1 MKDHIFDLNKTV
13 NELCARKPEITKML
27 KEIGFRDITKTGML
41 ITAGQFMNVP
51 KISVSKKLML
61 KP

>member
-13 NELCARKPEITKML
+13 YELCAGKPEITKML
-27 KEIGFRDITKTGML
+27 KEIGFRDITKIGML
-41 ITAGQFMNVP
+41 ITEGQFLTVP
-51 KISVSKKLML
+51 KISVLML